1 MKKVRVTKRQLG
13 AYVRRLLRESQTA
26 SQLISVDT
34 SSTSGVAGISYN
46 ARGTTPLEI
55 LDPGLSFNFLSMVSK
70 GSIGIMGDVFEDIAQ
85 YVSLPKQLGNSFDN
99 LNVTFEM
106 GNSPAADIGLD
117 FAGAQTVT
125 TESNGNINYELN
137 GASWSVKST
146 AGQSDGGFSTLA
158 TAVGQLAACGL
169 IKTNNIPGVNLDSQ
183 PQCYAAMSSVLNP
196 EDSVTFK
203 MGLCYYKYNRN
214 GNITYEPTFD
224 PQDNELLVYTLSS
237 PTVTALDIKA
247 LELVGF
253 SSAIGKSSPDAK
265 DSLIQ
270 YPFTELG
277 SCYNNTCKHVKTP
290 GQSRLKTK
298 KDIELYLQSNQGKG
312 KRSVSR
318 SAKLG
323 PSPGTQSPPS
333 VRKRG
338 NRWTPAAIQS
348 IVQYFKDEHDAKT
361 EVGTLDYSQYSP
373 DAPKN
378 LTNNLQNRVNKKQDL
393 DALNG
398 AIATSLFSVL
408 MSTFTNKILS
418 AGNIDSATAESITT
432 AYPNLVGGTQSI
444 PVAPER
450 MLRVIYEVYT
460 PKDLLKEAINAL
472 PGSYDNI
479 KPDLILLI
487 DQVDPQYK
495 DKSRDLPKK
504 FTDANFK
511 RRVGNL
517 LKSTIETIRITNP
530 DFLSLKRIMS
540 PVIDINSTE
549 PTFKY
554 KYIAPVTFKITRKAD
569 VTIRKTTDENTIQDV
584 YNIYEI
590 THPDS
595 TTTTVRCSD
604 SSVEVTEGSQRS
616 VTHAN
621 STWGTS
627 YSPSQPNLNLK
638 IGSFDSL
645 DIDAILQYS
654 TSEINAAIALQNRLI
669 NKLID
674 ARSNLSSTSS
684 PATSNS
690 NTWSQDIGQQIS
702 NPTDVQSAETD
713 LFGPDNSL
721 VNIRVRLMGERLTL
735 EAAKNVLEQNAK
747 KVEGLSK
754 LATRELYSTE
764 KETDFLMDQTRI
776 YREILTSQLNGTVG
790 RSSVDETLRNIHEAA
805 VTQFARAIFSLIDNS
820 TDIQARTPEER
831 ASIRSSISIL
841 IKYSGI
847 EDDPHAK
854 RIINNIS
861 DIDSY
866 WQSNS
871 FIFERMMGEVTS
883 DLTPVYYYLRALLYF
898 GLAIKVKGVL
908 GDKLGTVRI
917 LRVLESH
924 IQSINND
931 LDTLS
936 SQQAEVEI
944 STESRLYESILQG
957 LMAVSAK
964 NQRVANQPKKIKLTK
979 RKLNKMLREL
989 FK

>member
-85 YVSLPKQLGNSFDN
+85 YVSLPKQLGSSFDN

-106 GNSPAADIGLD
+106 GNSPAADIGLG
-117 FAGAQTVT
+117 FADAQTVT
-125 TESNGNINYELN
+125 TESNGNFNYELN
-137 GASWSVKST
+137 GQSWSVKST

-237 PTVTALDIKA
+237 PTVTAAEIKA

-277 SCYNNTCKHVKTP
+277 SCYNNTCKHVKTT
-290 GQSRLKTK
+290 GQSSLKTE
-298 KDIELYLQSNQGKG
+298 KDIESYLQRNPRIQ
-312 KRSVSR
+312 RVTR

-323 PSPGTQSPPS
+323 PRPGTQSAPS
-333 VRKRG
+333 VRKSG
-338 NRWTPAAIQS
+338 NGWTTAAIQS
-348 IVQYFKDEHDAKT
+348 IVNYFKDEHDAKT
-361 EVGTLDYSQYSP
+361 AVGTLDYSQYSP
-373 DAPKN
+373 GAPKKLSIN
-378 LTNNLQNRVNKKQDL
+378 LRNRVNKKQDL

-418 AGNIDSATAESITT
+418 AGNIDSATAKSITT
-432 AYPNLVGGTQSI
+432 AYSNLAAGTQSI

-460 PKDLLKEAINAL
+460 PKDLLKEAINTL
-472 PGSYDNI
+472 PVSYNNI

-487 DQVDPQYK
+487 DQVDPRYK
-495 DKSRDLPKK
+495 DKSGDLQKK

-517 LKSTIETIRITNP
+517 LKSTIKTIRSTNP
-530 DFLSLKRIMS
+530 NFLSLKRIMS

-554 KYIAPVTFKITRKAD
+554 KYIEPVIFKITRKAD
-569 VTIRKTTDENTIQDV
+569 VTITNTTDENTIQDV

-604 SSVEVTEGSQRS
+604 SSVEVTGGSQRS
-616 VTHAN
+616 VTHAE

-627 YSPSQPNLNLK
+627 YSSSPPNLNLK

-669 NKLID
+669 
-674 ARSNLSSTSS
+674 SNLITARTKSGSTSS
-684 PATSNS
+684 PEVSNS
-690 NTWSQDIGQQIS
+690 NTWSQDIGQQII

-754 LATRELYSTE
+754 LDTRERYSTE
-764 KETDFLMDQTRI
+764 KETSYLIDQTSI
-776 YREILTSQLNGTVG
+776 YREILTSQLNGTVVQ
-790 RSSVDETLRNIHEAA
+790 SSVDETLRKIHKAA
-805 VTQFARAIFSLIDNS
+805 VTQFASAIFSLIGNS
-820 TDIQARTPEER
+820 TDIQAHTPEER

-841 IKYSGI
+841 LKYSGI
-847 EDDPHAK
+847 EDDPYAK
-854 RIINNIS
+854 DIISNMHN
-861 DIDSY
+861 IDSY
-866 WQSNS
+866 WQSGS

-944 STESRLYESILQG
+944 STESRLYESILQD